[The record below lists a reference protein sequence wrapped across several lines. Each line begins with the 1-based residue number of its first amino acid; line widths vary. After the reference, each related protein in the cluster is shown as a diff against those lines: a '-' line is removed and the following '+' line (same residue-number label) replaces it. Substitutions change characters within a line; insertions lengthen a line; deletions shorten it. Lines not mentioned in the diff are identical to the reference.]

1 MLTQFSAFAAWRFD
15 CVISDL
21 DLSCGS
27 CVLYRLDFVL
37 PYLPADLLSAVPS
50 QSDAVRQLIQKLVTQ
65 AEELL
70 PKIEDVQAEKMG
82 DLVDQEMALTTKAIE
97 DAASKIAVSLA
108 SDLERKHSV
117 ISGHN
122 FFISLSSS
130 FSLCQG

>member
-1 MLTQFSAFAAWRFD
+1 M
-15 CVISDL
+15 ISDL
-21 DLSCGS
+21 DLCCGS
-27 CVLYRLDFVL
+27 CVLCRLHFVL
-37 PYLPADLLSAVPS
+37 PYLHTDLLSAVPS
-50 QSDAVRQLIQKLVTQ
+50 QSDAVRQLIARLVTQ

-108 SDLERKHSV
+108 SDRERKHSV

-122 FFISLSSS
+122 FFISLFLFFPLSGVRYCPQL
-130 FSLCQG
+130 FHRLI